1 MDMPGLW
8 LSHHTQNAVVEPHQR
23 LLLDAMI
30 VFPSTP
36 MTLKIRAELFI
47 HDSKD
52 IYAVSEKPAM
62 VFSAPQVSDPQ
73 GYSVSTLDES
83 KEFDI
88 FLASK
93 AVQIVPWNAPF
104 PRANTVCLVH
114 GASVRSKDYQKQC
127 LALSDHI
134 RHGGLLIL
142 AEPEYGIRTPL
153 TLDILS
159 GLQLSVTP
167 RDDKDKGGYDSYVFM
182 EDAQHPLW
190 TGISSEALK
199 MFNGAWG
206 GEIISEHKI
215 EIGSRHKVLARC
227 GIGLE
232 IIAAAEIPYGA
243 GKVIISRLQLRGR
256 LVSSEHASG
265 LFDRRPD
272 PVAQQYLLNLI
283 SL

>member
-1 MDMPGLW
+1 
-8 LSHHTQNAVVEPHQR
+8 
-23 LLLDAMI
+23 
-30 VFPSTP
+30 
-36 MTLKIRAELFI
+36 
-47 HDSKD
+47 
-52 IYAVSEKPAM
+52 M
-62 VFSAPQVSDPQ
+62 VFSAPQVSVHQD
-73 GYSVSTLDES
+73 YSVSVFDES

-104 PRANTVCLVH
+104 PRTNTVCLVH
-114 GASVRSKDYQKQC
+114 GSSVRSKDYQKLC
-127 LALSDHI
+127 PVLSDHI

-243 GKVIISRLQLRGR
+243 GKVIISHLQLRGR
-256 LVSSEHASG
+256 LVSSEHASD

-272 PVAQQYLLNLI
+272 PVAQQYLLNLL